1 MMMKNIMVLAIVAT
15 LFNCTTKE
23 VILPQLPYD
32 GRVSIQGIVEPDSIP
47 RVYFNRTVPYLTG
60 SINTADLVIRNAIVK
75 ISTMGESDILKL
87 DSIYDKVD
95 CRYLYFYKGNVKAKM
110 NMSYILE
117 INDGLKTYTATATTS
132 IVPVTIDSVSY
143 TATFKDLY
151 GEHEGVL
158 TYFKDILN
166 ETNYYRYEML
176 RSVDST
182 VRRGE
187 KKLYGSC
194 LGGESINYRELGRSV
209 YSDQNLEGQQ
219 IKLVIEPAFSH
230 TAGLVGYVRVQ
241 AIDKATYEFYDQID
255 RQKLGQYNPFV
266 EPFFLKEGQFGKDAI
281 GFFGARVKSEPVKFI
296 FPE

>member
-1 MMMKNIMVLAIVAT
+1 MMMKNILTIAIVAT
-15 LFNCTTKE
+15 LFNCTKE
-23 VILPQLPYD
+23 IVLPQLPYD

-60 SINTADLVIRNAIVK
+60 STNTADLVIRNAIVK
-75 ISTMGESDILKL
+75 ISSLGESDILSL
-87 DSIYDKVD
+87 DSTYDKVD
-95 CRYLYFYKGNVKAKM
+95 CRYLYFYNGNVKARK
-110 NMSYILE
+110 NMSYTLE

>member
-1 MMMKNIMVLAIVAT
+1 MKNILIIAIVTT
-15 LFNCTTKE
+15 LFNCTKE
-23 VILPQLPYD
+23 IVLPQLPYE

-60 SINTADLVIRNAIVK
+60 STNTADLVIRNAIIK
-75 ISTMGESDILKL
+75 ISSFNESDILRF

-95 CRYLYFYKGNVKAKM
+95 CRYLYFYQGNAIIEKNV
-110 NMSYILE
+110 SYTLE
-117 INDGLKTYTATATTS
+117 INDGLKTYTAMASTS

-194 LGGESINYRELGRSV
+194 LGGDSIKYRELGRSV

-230 TAGLVGYVRVQ
+230 KAGLVGYVRVQ
-241 AIDKATYEFYDQID
+241 AIDQATYEFYDQID